1 MKSAMSPGFR
11 LLGESV
17 ISSVS
22 LINRRTRCDSL
33 RDQLRVGF
41 GHRQVV
47 YSQPQPPMY
56 SQPYAS
62 SLNAG
67 NVGGAIAGAV
77 IGSRFGR
84 GDGRLGAT
92 AIGTFLGSVIG
103 GRMRE

>member
-1 MKSAMSPGFR
+1 VVYAPAPVYYGP
-11 LLGESV
+11 
-17 ISSVS
+17 
-22 LINRRTRCDSL
+22 
-33 RDQLRVGF
+33 Q
-41 GHRQVV
+41 QVV
-47 YSQPQPPMY
+47 YSPAPVYYGPPQVVYALAPVYYGSPQEVCSQPQPPMY

-67 NVGGAIAGAV
+67 NVGGAIADAV